1 MEKNKINRS
10 ILELNDKFNILNS
23 EIHNLKLVLSKV
35 NNTTQPI
42 KKYNTN
48 EFKEE
53 QFKEEEYDDDTGSS
67 VPDILTEDI
76 LQEIDNIR
84 EGYSD
89 SDSGSDSGSDS
100 DSDSD
105 DLKLLNKL
113 SVKELKD
120 ICKELSLPI
129 SGNKNKLIERII
141 EKKNIN

>member
-53 QFKEEEYDDDTGSS
+53 QFKEAMRTGSS
-67 VPDILTEDI
+67 RCHPSWSQYAVRIT
-76 LQEIDNIR
+76 NF
-84 EGYSD
+84 
-89 SDSGSDSGSDS
+89 
-100 DSDSD
+100 D
-105 DLKLLNKL
+105 DKFGADH
-113 SVKELKD
+113 EF
-120 ICKELSLPI
+120 SLMGRFQFAFLCYMQGIGCDLHPP
-129 SGNKNKLIERII
+129 
-141 EKKNIN
+141 

>member
-53 QFKEEEYDDDTGSS
+53 QFKPEQFKPEQFKPEQFKPEQFKPEQFKPEQFKEEQFKEEEF
-67 VPDILTEDI
+67 
-76 LQEIDNIR
+76 R
-84 EGYSD
+84 RR
-89 SDSGSDSGSDS
+89 
-100 DSDSD
+100 
-105 DLKLLNKL
+105 
-113 SVKELKD
+113 
-120 ICKELSLPI
+120 
-129 SGNKNKLIERII
+129 RI
-141 EKKNIN
+141 